1 MDLQMVGKGRGSHGE
16 RLDVEG
22 QWRRVSELFIPAEL
36 GYREQNKAIACVKK
50 RFYQKQ
56 FLLLLT
62 SCMICSKIRKQE

>member
-1 MDLQMVGKGRGSHGE
+1 MLKGNGGE
-16 RLDVEG
+16 FLSCLSRLNWDIG
-22 QWRRVSELFIPAEL
+22 
-36 GYREQNKAIACVKK
+36 EQNKAIACVK

>member
-22 QWRRVSELFIPAEL
+22 QWRRAEL

-50 RFYQKQ
+50 DFIKNNYYYY
-56 FLLLLT
+56 
-62 SCMICSKIRKQE
+62 